1 MIKECLEVIFLDENT
16 NEGIN
21 DALNQMHSYV
31 PQHTTSGKTA
41 FNKTGVVG
49 DHRKSSKLHSITLQW
64 VYTKQKIR

>member
-21 DALNQMHSYV
+21 NALHQMHSYI

-41 FNKTGVVG
+41 FNKT